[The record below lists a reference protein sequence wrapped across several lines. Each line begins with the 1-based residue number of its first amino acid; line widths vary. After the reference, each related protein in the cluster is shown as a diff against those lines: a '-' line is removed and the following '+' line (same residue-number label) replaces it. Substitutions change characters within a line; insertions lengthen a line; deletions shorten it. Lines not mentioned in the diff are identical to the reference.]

1 MVRCSHI
8 AEIFC
13 MQPYSG
19 DYSGLRLSWRV
30 ANTPKSSYSY
40 SNSGSPTK
48 RSNLNKTNSPYKPSS
63 SSPIYTPSHSL
74 SHSYSSVQSRLW
86 NTWGRLF
93 ANVNAAVDEL
103 YALCEEEADEVKC
116 REALDMFERCRL
128 DFDQLIVRIEQQ
140 AR

>member
-1 MVRCSHI
+1 MAFQPRIVV
-8 AEIFC
+8 AFD

-30 ANTPKSSYSY
+30 ANTPKTNYSY

-48 RSNLNKTNSPYKPSS
+48 RSNYKKTNSPYTAS
-63 SSPIYTPSHSL
+63 SSPMLTPSHSL
-74 SHSYSSVQSRLW
+74 SHTFSSSQSRLW

-93 ANVNAAVDEL
+93 ANVNSAVDEL

-116 REALDMFERCRL
+116 REAVDMFERCRL
-128 DFDQLIVRIEQQ
+128 DFDQLIVRIDQQ